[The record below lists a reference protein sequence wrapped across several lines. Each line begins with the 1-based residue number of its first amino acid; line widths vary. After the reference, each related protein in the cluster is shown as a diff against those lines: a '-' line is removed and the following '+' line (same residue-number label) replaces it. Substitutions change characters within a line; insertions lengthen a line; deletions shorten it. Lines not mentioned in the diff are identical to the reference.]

1 MFNVYLYVMDTMA
14 DWEVG
19 HITTELNSKRFFK
32 KDAPESFYPKYG
44 YGCFSGA
51 FFTHPISYE

>member
-19 HITTELNSKRFFK
+19 HITTELNSKKIF
-32 KDAPESFYPKYG
+32 
-44 YGCFSGA
+44 
-51 FFTHPISYE
+51 

>member
-32 KDAPESFYPKYG
+32 KDAPELSFKTVG
-44 YGCFSGA
+44 
-51 FFTHPISYE
+51 I

>member
-19 HITTELNSKRFFK
+19 HITTELFK
-32 KDAPESFYPKYG
+32 KDAPEVSFKTVG
-44 YGCFSGA
+44 
-51 FFTHPISYE
+51 I